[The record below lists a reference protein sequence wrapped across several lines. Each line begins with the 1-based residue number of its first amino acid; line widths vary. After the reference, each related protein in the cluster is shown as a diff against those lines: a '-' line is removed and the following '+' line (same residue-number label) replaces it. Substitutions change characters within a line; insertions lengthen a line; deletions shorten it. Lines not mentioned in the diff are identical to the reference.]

1 MATLRVNL
9 NSAATA
15 ALKDNQRLRVELRD
29 GVIRIKP
36 TDRADPNACTAAVRR
51 RPSGTSYF
59 TLNAYQQKRL
69 QHLHGE
75 MKVGVGDRIAF
86 ETAPYR
92 WLEPVKVNEI
102 VSDAPMATI
111 AKD

>member
-9 NSAATA
+9 NTAATA
-15 ALKDNQRLRVELRD
+15 TLKDNQRLRVELRD
-29 GVIRIKP
+29 GVLRVKP

-51 RPSGTSYF
+51 YPKGGSYF

-75 MKVGVGDRIAF
+75 MTCKMGDRIVF
-86 ETAPYR
+86 EAAPYR
-92 WLEPVKVNEI
+92 WLEPVKVNE
-102 VSDAPMATI
+102 VVAGAPMATI
-111 AKD
+111 TKD